1 MSNPSHLTG
10 KKILLTG
17 ATGGIGRAL
26 AAELAK
32 AGASLLLSARNAP
45 QLAQMSAQLPGDHRY
60 FAAEIDSAEQRQA
73 LISWAVDNQLDGLI
87 NNAGVGQLALV
98 GEQSEQEIE
107 SLIAIN
113 LSVPVLLCEALLAS
127 LKSRPNS
134 LIVNI
139 GSTLGSIGLP
149 GSAIYGASKAGLQ
162 RYSEA
167 LRREL
172 SDSTVSVFYCAPRAV
187 ATAFNA
193 DNTIAMNSEL
203 GNRSDQPEQVAAA
216 IVRQCQRAAGSYYLG
231 WPEKLFV
238 RINALLPSLVD
249 GAIKKQL
256 ATIKRFAKR
265 P

>member
-1 MSNPSHLTG
+1 MSNPSHFAG

-17 ATGGIGRAL
+17 ATGGIGQAL
-26 AAELAK
+26 ASELAN
-32 AGASLLLSARNAP
+32 AGASLLLSARNESK
-45 QLAQMSAQLPGDHRY
+45 LAQLSAQLTGDHRY

-73 LISWAVDNQLDGLI
+73 LINWAIDNQLDGLI
-87 NNAGVGQLALV
+87 NNAGIGQLSLV
-98 GEQSEQEIE
+98 GEQSEGEIFQ
-107 SLIAIN
+107 LITLN
-113 LSVPVLLCEALLAS
+113 LTVPVLLCEALLPTI
-127 LKSRPNS
+127 KQRTKGF
-134 LIVNI
+134 IVNI

-172 SDSTVSVFYCAPRAV
+172 SDSSVSVFYCAPRAV
-187 ATAFNA
+187 ATTFNS
-193 DNTIAMNSEL
+193 DSTVAMNSEL
-203 GNRSDQPEQVAAA
+203 GNRADQPEQVAAA
-216 IVRQCQRAAGSYYLG
+216 IMRQCQRAAGSYYLG

-249 GAIKKQL
+249 GAVKKQL